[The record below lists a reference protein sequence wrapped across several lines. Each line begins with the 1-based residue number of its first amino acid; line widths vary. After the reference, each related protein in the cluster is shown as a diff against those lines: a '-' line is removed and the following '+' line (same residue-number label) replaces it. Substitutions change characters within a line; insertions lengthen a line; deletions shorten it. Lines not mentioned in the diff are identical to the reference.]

1 MEYEVVSPIYG
12 FEEVTKMELSQVD
25 NTFFSLKNIEDDK
38 PTFTLINPFVFRDYQ
53 FDISDTIAQKL
64 GIEDANDISVLNIM
78 VVATP
83 IEESRVNFAAPLI
96 FNTKTKKLAQVILNE
111 VKYADYGL
119 SEKISDYLNKD
130 E

>member
-1 MEYEVVSPIYG
+1 MEYEVVSPIFG
-12 FEEVTKMELSQVD
+12 FEEVTKMELSKLD
-25 NTFFSLKNIEDDK
+25 NIFFSLKNIEDDK
-38 PTFTLINPFVFRDYQ
+38 PTFALINPFVFRKYE
-53 FDISDTIAQKL
+53 FDIPDTIAHKL

-96 FNTKTKKLAQVILNE
+96 FNTKTKKLAQIILDE
-111 VKYADYGL
+111 AKYADYGL

-130 E
+130 K